1 MAKKKITDVAEIAS
15 IMSQLIEAI
24 HLLGWSVAVP
34 KSGDIVVGLIIG
46 QNDYV
51 ESVQTAL
58 KKAKWKWKTP
68 KAKKGK

>member
-1 MAKKKITDVAEIAS
+1 
-15 IMSQLIEAI
+15 
-24 HLLGWSVAVP
+24 
-34 KSGDIVVGLIIG
+34 VVGLIIG

-51 ESVQTAL
+51 ESVQDAL